1 MTINNRFRYTV
12 HLCCIIFLF
21 ISAADSYAQNG
32 LMRRDLFNLDTKRII
47 GEGQFN
53 FKLAVDKDETIAIA
67 SCTHPF
73 IFFINSSGN
82 IADSLK
88 LPFTSC
94 VRNLEFD
101 EYDNLL
107 IMDND
112 EEHIYKYDRKT
123 RKMEQFPYTK
133 PEDWYSLI
141 NHYYKSFE
149 ISSIPTFYINKE
161 FLQDAYYTR
170 FNYSYNLWLNYSN
183 GFIYQ
188 SAYNFIRKVGNHRTY
203 IALKK
208 SDLWF
213 SERLSSKCKLLIIDL
228 ENEVA
233 VYYNRALILIYED
246 FKNNAIKEYNC
257 PTYNSEAVQYDFAT
271 NLDQHKIW
279 GVSSYDKDKF
289 TVSVWDLI
297 K

>member
-1 MTINNRFRYTV
+1 MK
-12 HLCCIIFLF
+12 
-21 ISAADSYAQNG
+21 
-32 LMRRDLFNLDTKRII
+32 RDLYDLPVNRII

-53 FKLAVDKDETIAIA
+53 FKLAVDKDETIAIG
-67 SCTHPF
+67 SCTQPF
-73 IFFINSSGN
+73 IFFVNSSGK

-101 EYDNLL
+101 EYDKLL
-107 IMDND
+107 IMDNE
-112 EEHIYKYDRKT
+112 EEHIYKYDRKS
-123 RKMEQFPYTK
+123 RKLEKLPYTK
-133 PEDWYSLI
+133 PEDWYALL
-141 NHYYKSFE
+141 NHYYKYFE
-149 ISSIPTFYINKE
+149 ISSVPTFYINKDY
-161 FLQDAYYTR
+161 LQDSYYTR

-188 SAYNFIRKVGNHRTY
+188 SAYNFIRKVGNHKTY
-203 IALKK
+203 VSLKK

-213 SERLSSKCKLLIIDL
+213 SERLSNKSKLLIIDL

-246 FKNNAIKEYNC
+246 FKNNHIKEYNC
-257 PTYNSEAVQYDFAT
+257 PTYNSEAVQYDFST
-271 NLDQHKIW
+271 NIQQRKIW
-279 GVSSYDKDKF
+279 GVSYYDKQKF